1 MKKSNPMK
9 RGFTL
14 IEIVIVLAIAALIM
28 VVVFL
33 AVQGAQRSQRDQFR
47 KETANRVLSAAQQF
61 RGNNSGTA
69 PTDASKL
76 DSYVSA
82 NALHQIIANGVTAT
96 LATSVPAALP
106 LCTIAATSTTADVT
120 YVPAGTLALTTDTV
134 YVCLESATGPYK
146 VSS

>member
-47 KETANRVLSAAQQF
+47 KETANRVLSAAQQY
-61 RGNNSGTA
+61 RGNNNGAA
-69 PTDASKL
+69 PASASVL
-76 DSYVSA
+76 ASYVGT
-82 NALHQIIANGVTAT
+82 LTANGVTVTLDASAT
-96 LATSVPAALP
+96 PAAPACAQIVGGTGGVNATSATIVFVPATGNVAD
-106 LCTIAATSTTADVT
+106 AAYT
-120 YVPAGTLALTTDTV
+120 
-134 YVCLESATGPYK
+134 CLESAINPYK
-146 VSS
+146 ASS